1 MLVVALKDLLD
12 RFFYDVPANIMKL
25 SLDMAYVISFKRAM
39 RPILIETRFRWIS
52 TLMLALH
59 NGLQ

>member
-1 MLVVALKDLLD
+1 MLVVALKYLLD

-39 RPILIETRFRWIS
+39 RPILIETRFR
-52 TLMLALH
+52 
-59 NGLQ
+59 